1 MLIVVGG
8 TCNFYLGMTSS
19 RIDRGND
26 HKITSPHTSQKLLG
40 DFEC

>member
-8 TCNFYLGMTSS
+8 TCNFYSGMTSN

-26 HKITSPHTSQKLLG
+26 HKITSQHTSHKLRG